1 MPACCRVVNLS
12 HACTRALLT
21 SLFLL
26 QIAHFRSE
34 LRDLKQRNASLTSAS
49 RDVMRGRDDV
59 TQLRRQTDDMGS
71 FCDDVKKATQSLNED
86 IHELNHQC
94 LEAFASLEESKRR
107 FDCLKSDQYQLLLAA
122 RKLDPV
128 TERRMREIQTRYQ
141 YVDAGIRDVNFKL
154 DAEWQTY
161 ESRHKGKRA

>member
-1 MPACCRVVNLS
+1 MKHP
-12 HACTRALLT
+12 RA
-21 SLFLL
+21 SSW
-26 QIAHFRSE
+26 FRE
-34 LRDLKQRNASLTSAS
+34 SA
-49 RDVMRGRDDV
+49 
-59 TQLRRQTDDMGS
+59 
-71 FCDDVKKATQSLNED
+71 
-86 IHELNHQC
+86 I
-94 LEAFASLEESKRR
+94 
-107 FDCLKSDQYQLLLAA
+107 AA